1 MKTNP
6 FNDFWR
12 GKEVKTEPSK
22 IQKSDFKT
30 LWKGGEAALAKGA
43 MDELKNYIQL
53 RLDQNIPQDKAL
65 DQAIAVN
72 GRLPEMKRLDPS
84 EVETL
89 VEQVYNKSVQKAHS
103 PSDKTSFSYKG
114 YALTVFEDRD
124 AEGEWY
130 YSTVWKGQLWEDGI
144 FDDEQAA
151 VQGAKNWI
159 DEMTSK
165 SQVQNDRVFSG
176 GEQEDAKQ
184 DVRTWRRQGKSKDYI
199 VSRLMQKFDIPD
211 FGDAENFYELV
222 TKSQVHKDF
231 KEWEHFEVHYQWEK
245 IPNKGRG
252 DSGSESVTV
261 PAESAEEAHRLVE
274 ENFKRIHPG
283 YKFYFGA
290 VVKKSQVQKGY
301 DKDFSVAHRMMAR
314 ENSIQDSLGLN
325 GGDQSNNPDFLAKV
339 KMMDTSGINPNVMA
353 ILEDENYHSLVSAL
367 IQVKGAP
374 HPANEIKY
382 DKPR

>member
-30 LWKGGEAALAKGA
+30 LWKDGEAALAKGA

-89 VEQVYNKSVQKAHS
+89 VEQVYNK
-103 PSDKTSFSYKG
+103 T
-114 YALTVFEDRD
+114 E
-124 AEGEWY
+124 
-130 YSTVWKGQLWEDGI
+130 
-144 FDDEQAA
+144 
-151 VQGAKNWI
+151 
-159 DEMTSK
+159 K
-165 SQVQNDRVFSG
+165 SRVFSG
-176 GEQEDAKQ
+176 GDQEDAKQ
-184 DVRTWRRQGKSKDYI
+184 YVREWRKQGKSKDDI
-199 VSRLMQKFDIPD
+199 VSGLMREFSISD
-211 FGDAENFYELV
+211 FEDAENFYELV
-222 TKSQVHKDF
+222 TKSTEKVLGTYEPEIKVYRGYKLKDYESWVLVMDDQETFNNMEEAERYIDDEIDMNKTEKDF

-245 IPNKGRG
+245 TPNKGRG

-290 VVKKSQVQKGY
+290 VVKKSRVQKADGEANY
-301 DKDFSVAHRMMAR
+301 KIVRFY
-314 ENSIQDSLGLN
+314 Q
-325 GGDQSNNPDFLAKV
+325 
-339 KMMDTSGINPNVMA
+339 
-353 ILEDENYHSLVSAL
+353 DENKKSKVIKTGLTFEEA
-367 IQVKGAP
+367 QAWCNRADTKGDGWFDG
-374 HPANEIKY
+374 Y
-382 DKPR
+382 TDR